1 MTPVPAPLTRRRC
14 LQLAG
19 GALVAGAWATGA
31 QAATLPLSV
40 SLRDELAAALA
51 QGQPLLAMVS
61 LEGCPFCK
69 VARQHYLAPLR
80 EQQGVPVV
88 QVDMRNAQ
96 SLIDFQGRR
105 LSHDAQVRAWGV
117 RLTPT
122 VLFFGRQGREVAER
136 LVGGYLPDFYGAYL
150 DERLAQA
157 RASLR

>member
-1 MTPVPAPLTRRRC
+1 MHAPLTRRRC

-19 GALVAGAWATGA
+19 SALMAGAGSAGA

-40 SLRDELAAALA
+40 SLREELAAALA
-51 QGQPLLAMVS
+51 QGQPLVVMVS
-61 LEGCPFCK
+61 LDGCPFCK
-69 VARQHYLAPLR
+69 VARQNYLSPMR
-80 EQQGVPVV
+80 EQQGLPVV
-88 QVDMRNAQ
+88 QVDMRSAQ

-117 RLTPT
+117 RLAPT